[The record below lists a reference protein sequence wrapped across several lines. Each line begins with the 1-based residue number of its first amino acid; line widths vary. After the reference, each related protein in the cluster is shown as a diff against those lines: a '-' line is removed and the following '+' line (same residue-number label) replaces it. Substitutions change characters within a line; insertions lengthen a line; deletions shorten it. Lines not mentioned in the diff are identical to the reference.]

1 MNSNTLQFINQLIIL
16 MMFLNERFGQIPFHF
31 VIIMRHYFYFM
42 CVCVNTQHAC
52 HDIWVQVQGQP
63 LVSTSALFR
72 WDRVSL
78 VVSPCMYKTSWPT
91 SPRNF
96 PLGGASVVTQ
106 IKGYNARLAGV
117 CYIGGFL
124 WVLEDSN
131 IAPHSC
137 SANTLPSEPSPQPSA
152 PLPVYGLFLQWCTGP
167 PGLCESSQW
176 AWSQGLFVPWDKHT
190 ERHVNPGDE
199 LIGWFLQWK

>member
-117 CYIGGFL
+117 CYIGGFSLGSGGFKHSSSLLLGKYFTL
-124 WVLEDSN
+124 WAISSAQRPLYQCT
-131 IAPHSC
+131 AC
-137 SANTLPSEPSPQPSA
+137 SYNGALGPLVYVKVRSGPDLRASLSRETSTLR
-152 PLPVYGLFLQWCTGP
+152 
-167 PGLCESSQW
+167 
-176 AWSQGLFVPWDKHT
+176 DM
-190 ERHVNPGDE
+190 
-199 LIGWFLQWK
+199 